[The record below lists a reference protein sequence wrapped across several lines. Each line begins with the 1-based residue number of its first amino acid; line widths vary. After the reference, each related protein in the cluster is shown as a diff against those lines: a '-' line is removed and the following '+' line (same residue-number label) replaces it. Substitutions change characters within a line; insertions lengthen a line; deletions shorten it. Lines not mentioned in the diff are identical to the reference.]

1 MSSKSVEQIKER
13 LPIADVIASYI
24 KLDRA
29 GANFKG
35 RCPFHNEKTPS
46 FLVSPE
52 RNSYY
57 CFGCQAKGDVF
68 SFVQEFEKVDF
79 KEALKI
85 LADRAGVTLDTYRAP
100 EAQKEDDE
108 KDKLRKI
115 MEIATSYFEGE
126 LQKDKQSLEYLTDRG
141 LAMGTIAEWRL
152 GSTKKG
158 WSNLYDHLKTAG
170 FAEADIDKAGLAKR
184 GEKSGGYYDR
194 FRDRIMFPIFDAS
207 GKVIAFTGR
216 FKDWEIDGHL
226 SSSAKSDESAKMP
239 ISPISPVSAK
249 YLNSPD
255 TVLFDKSRTL
265 YGFHK
270 AKTAISKWK
279 FSMLVE
285 GQMDLLMSQQ
295 AGFTNT
301 VATSGTALTAPQLE
315 MLSRFSK
322 NLLIAYDGDKAGVEA
337 ARRAWSLALELGM
350 DVKIAPITKGQD
362 PADIIKQDPAV
373 FKEIV
378 KKGMHIVEFY
388 LKALLSRGLS
398 ERELGR
404 EVESEILPY
413 VKAIASPIDQS
424 HFMTLISARTG
435 IKEDALMAAFRKT
448 PLPGDM
454 ARNVALP
461 KLPKEKINDTMPAQ
475 LHSSKNRLIA
485 GTYLILHDE
494 EKAKAYIENA
504 NEIKDE
510 LQFVVEEW
518 LAKSGQS
525 PETYLS
531 DLLKTIEKE
540 KLQSDL
546 KETMNAY
553 LSAEQDGDTTKA
565 TELLKKSDDIRKKLA
580 II

>member
-1 MSSKSVEQIKER
+1 
-13 LPIADVIASYI
+13 
-24 KLDRA
+24 
-29 GANFKG
+29 
-35 RCPFHNEKTPS
+35 
-46 FLVSPE
+46 
-52 RNSYY
+52 
-57 CFGCQAKGDVF
+57 
-68 SFVQEFEKVDF
+68 
-79 KEALKI
+79 
-85 LADRAGVTLDTYRAP
+85 
-100 EAQKEDDE
+100 
-108 KDKLRKI
+108 
-115 MEIATSYFEGE
+115 
-126 LQKDKQSLEYLTDRG
+126 
-141 LAMGTIAEWRL
+141 
-152 GSTKKG
+152 
-158 WSNLYDHLKTAG
+158 
-170 FAEADIDKAGLAKR
+170 
-184 GEKSGGYYDR
+184 
-194 FRDRIMFPIFDAS
+194 
-207 GKVIAFTGR
+207 
-216 FKDWEIDGHL
+216 
-226 SSSAKSDESAKMP
+226 
-239 ISPISPVSAK
+239 
-249 YLNSPD
+249 
-255 TVLFDKSRTL
+255 
-265 YGFHK
+265 
-270 AKTAISKWK
+270 
-279 FSMLVE
+279 MLVE

-424 HFMTLISARTG
+424 HFMTLIAARTG

-454 ARNVALP
+454 ARNMALP

-565 TELLKKSDDIRKKLA
+565 TGLLKKGDDIRKKLA

>member
-46 FLVSPE
+46 FMVSPE

-115 MEIATSYFEGE
+115 METATSYFEGE
-126 LQKDKQSLEYLTDRG
+126 LQKDKQSMEYLTDRG
-141 LAMGTIAEWRL
+141 LTTDTISEWRL

-170 FAEADIDKAGLAKR
+170 FADVDIDKAGLAKR
-184 GEKSGGYYDR
+184 GEKSGSFYDR

-216 FKDWEIDGHL
+216 FKDWEKEEGKE
-226 SSSAKSDESAKMP
+226 A
-239 ISPISPVSAK
+239 SAK

-295 AGFTNT
+295 AGFANT

-388 LKALLSRGLS
+388 LKTLLSRGLS

-424 HFMTLISARTG
+424 HFMTLIAARTG

-454 ARNVALP
+454 ARNVVLP

-504 NEIKDE
+504 HEIKDE

-553 LSAEQDGDTTKA
+553 LSAEQDGDTAKA
-565 TELLKKSDDIRKKLA
+565 AELLKKSDDIRKKLA

>member
-13 LPIADVIASYI
+13 LPIHDLISSYI

-46 FLVSPE
+46 FMVSPE

-85 LADRAGVTLDTYRAP
+85 LADRVGVTLDTYRAP

-115 MEIATSYFEGE
+115 MEVATSYFEGE
-126 LQKDKQSLEYLTDRG
+126 LQKDKQSMEYLTDRG
-141 LAMGTIAEWRL
+141 LTTDTISLWRL

-158 WSNLYDHLKTAG
+158 WSNLYDHLKSAG
-170 FAEADIDKAGLAKR
+170 FADADIDKAGLAKR
-184 GEKSGGYYDR
+184 GEKSGGFYDR

-216 FKDWEIDGHL
+216 FKDWEKEEGKE
-226 SSSAKSDESAKMP
+226 A
-239 ISPISPVSAK
+239 SAK

-285 GQMDLLMSQQ
+285 GQMDLLMCQQ

-301 VATSGTALTAPQLE
+301 VATSGTALTASQLE

-322 NLLIAYDGDKAGVEA
+322 NILIAYDGDKAGVEA

-362 PADIIKQDPAV
+362 PADIIKQDPTV

-388 LKALLSRGLS
+388 LKTLLSRGLG

-435 IKEDALMAAFRKT
+435 IKEDALLAAFRKT

-454 ARNVALP
+454 ARNVA
-461 KLPKEKINDTMPAQ
+461 LPKEKINDTMPAQ

-494 EKAKAYIENA
+494 EKAKAYIENVH
-504 NEIKDE
+504 EIKDE

-525 PETYLS
+525 ADAYLS
-531 DLLKTIEKE
+531 DLLKSVEKE
-540 KLQSDL
+540 KLQNDL
-546 KETMNAY
+546 KDTMNAY
-553 LSAEQDGDTTKA
+553 ISAEQDGDTTKA
-565 TELLKKSDDIRKKLA
+565 AELLKKSDDIRKKLA